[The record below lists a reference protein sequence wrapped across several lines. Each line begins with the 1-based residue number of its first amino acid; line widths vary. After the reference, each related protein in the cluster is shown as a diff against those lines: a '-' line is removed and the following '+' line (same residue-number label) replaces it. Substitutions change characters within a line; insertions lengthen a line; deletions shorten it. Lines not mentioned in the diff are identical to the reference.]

1 MQDNE
6 PVGKRFIASSNRDKR
21 DDAKTTDT
29 AKDAIQ
35 GSGADTIKYSGA
47 GVHQDAI
54 NRVPTKLKFRHILAR
69 VVLLLLFITG
79 FFFSVISVGR
89 VAARGLYILPEL
101 ILASQPPAVLLAEDP
116 VRHILKTI
124 PSNNGTVYLDIYEP
138 ATAPP
143 PVPGVREGVVVIPGV
158 GDSRTDS
165 QLVNFSRGLAGAG
178 LVVMDMTTPTL
189 LNYDLSYQ
197 DSDAVVQAFKTLAR
211 WPGMG
216 ARRAGII
223 GFSAGD
229 ALAAFAAAD
238 PRIRNQV
245 AFILDFGGYFN
256 TTTLL
261 RTCGRRA
268 LDVNG
273 QEKPWHPQYV
283 PIEVLANT
291 IAPLLPFDEAS
302 RLINALSPGGKPLT
316 PEELA
321 LFSPDTVAIYHLLKG
336 DQPGQADATIA
347 ALSAPIH
354 SLLDQ
359 LSPSRVIGQIR
370 APIYLLHD
378 RSDEYVPFTESIAFD
393 AALNRM
399 HHAHDFALFG
409 IFQHVEVESN
419 INPGQLLGDGLSLYR
434 ILNEVLQVSV

>member
-1 MQDNE
+1 MQDDE
-6 PVGKRFIASSNRDKR
+6 SVGTRFIASSNQGKR
-21 DDAKTTDT
+21 DGANTTDT
-29 AKDAIQ
+29 
-35 GSGADTIKYSGA
+35 GEDTIKDGGA
-47 GVHQDAI
+47 DAGQDAI

-69 VVLLLLFITG
+69 VILVLLFVTG
-79 FFFSVISVGR
+79 FFFSVIPAGR
-89 VAARGLYILPEL
+89 SAARGLYILPEL
-101 ILASQPPAVLLAEDP
+101 ILASQPGVLSLAEEP
-116 VRHILKTI
+116 IRHIQKTI
-124 PSNNGTVYLDIYEP
+124 PSSNGTVYLDIYEP
-138 ATAPP
+138 STPP
-143 PVPGVREGVVVIPGV
+143 PLIPGAREGVVVIPGV
-158 GDSRTDS
+158 GDNRADS
-165 QLVNFSRGLAGAG
+165 QLVNFSQGLARAG

-197 DSDAVVQAFKTLAR
+197 DSDAVAQAFKALAS
-211 WPGMG
+211 WPGVG
-216 ARRAGII
+216 ARRVGII

-245 AFILDFGGYFN
+245 AFILCFGGYFN

-261 RTCGRRA
+261 RAFGRRA

-273 QEKPWHPQYV
+273 QAQPWHPQYV

-291 IAPLLPFDEAS
+291 IAPLLPSDEAS
-302 RLINALSPGGKPLT
+302 RLVNALAPSGVPLT

-321 LFSPDTVAIYHLLKG
+321 QFSPDTVAVYHLLNG
-336 DQPGQADATIA
+336 DQPGQTDANIA

-354 SLLDQ
+354 ALLDQ
-359 LSPSRVIGQIR
+359 LSPGRVIGQIR

-378 RSDEYVPFTESIAFD
+378 RSDEYVPFTESLAFD
-393 AALNRM
+393 AALNHI

-409 IFQHVEVESN
+409 IFQHVEVKSN

-434 ILNEVLQVSV
+434 ILNEVLQAGD